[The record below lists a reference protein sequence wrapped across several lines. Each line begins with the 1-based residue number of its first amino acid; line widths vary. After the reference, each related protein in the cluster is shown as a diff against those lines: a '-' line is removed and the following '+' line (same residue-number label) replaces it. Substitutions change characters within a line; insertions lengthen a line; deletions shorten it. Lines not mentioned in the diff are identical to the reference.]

1 MYQNIKMN
9 SENELQNTEN
19 IKHNNTM
26 KTYNFNTILMML
38 APFHSNHNT
47 RTRIPPR
54 IKDIHTFSVFVHD
67 INRVVIM
74 HEMRDNNL

>member
-1 MYQNIKMN
+1 MQNI
-9 SENELQNTEN
+9 EN
-19 IKHNNTM
+19 IEHNKTM

-38 APFHSNHNT
+38 APFHGNRSIK
-47 RTRIPPR
+47 TRIPPR